1 VVLDLLLPAAPEAA
15 FEARQSLS
23 EFQRSLDPR
32 VFEDLRLLV
41 SELVTN
47 SLRHAGLSGEDAIRL
62 HVTLT
67 EGRVRVDVCD
77 GGPGFTA
84 RDETPSLY
92 QQSGWGLFL
101 VRQIAD
107 RWGINRNRD
116 TCVWFELSRSR

>member
-1 VVLDLLLPAAPEAA
+1 MLDLLLPAAPEAA

-107 RWGINRNRD
+107 RWGINRNSD

>member
-1 VVLDLLLPAAPEAA
+1 MLDLLLPAAPEAA